1 MRTILLGD
9 IIAAAR
15 ALLAAPSDNR
25 IGLLDTMIQQANAAH
40 HFHKRLSRPHPNWG
54 NGSLMARANLEPQM
68 SEPFA
73 SDIDY
78 LQTLQLVIAAIICHR
93 GLANPPRKSPLPQ

>member
-1 MRTILLGD
+1 MRTILIGD

-15 ALLAAPSDNR
+15 ALLAAPPDNR
-25 IGLLDTMIQQANAAH
+25 IGLLDTIIQQANAAH
-40 HFHKRLSRPHPNWG
+40 HFHKHLSKPHPVWG

-68 SEPFA
+68 PEPFA
-73 SDIDY
+73 SDTDY

-93 GLANPPRKSPLPQ
+93 GLVNPPRKSPIPQ